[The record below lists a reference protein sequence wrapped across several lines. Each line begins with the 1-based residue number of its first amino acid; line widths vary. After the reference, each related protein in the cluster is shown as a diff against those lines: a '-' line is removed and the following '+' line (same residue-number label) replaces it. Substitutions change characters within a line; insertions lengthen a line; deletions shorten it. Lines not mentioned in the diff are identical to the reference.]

1 MSTLKRWTALGLG
14 AALIAGCSEPADADK
29 AADQPQARQMGA
41 GPGESGEGEGG
52 AGGESGEGGV
62 NVAAAATD
70 PTVYLSALAVVE
82 AHIRAAAAAAEAGE
96 RQAAGEMFA
105 HPVSEILIDMA
116 PTFQTLGV
124 APFDEQLLAA
134 SQATFEGADVAALKT
149 RADGILSTLDRAAAK
164 APGGGATSAAV
175 LAGVIADQID
185 RAAMQYGTAKGS
197 DAYEPYLD
205 GYGFYVT
212 ARAMRDEHA
221 DLLRREQPQALAA
234 IDAALQLLSAA
245 YPTAKRPQ
253 SLSADAAPLIAASSR
268 AKLAVTR

>member
-14 AALIAGCSEPADADK
+14 AALIAGCGQPADADK
-29 AADQPQARQMGA
+29 AANQPQARQMGA
-41 GPGESGEGEGG
+41 GPGESGEGE
-52 AGGESGEGGV
+52 GGESGEGGV

-124 APFDEQLLAA
+124 APFDAQLMAA
-134 SQATFEGADVAALKT
+134 STATFEGAEPAALKT
-149 RADGILSTLDRAAAK
+149 RADGILTTLDQAAAK
-164 APGGGATSAAV
+164 APGGAASSAV
-175 LAGVIADQID
+175 LASVIADQID

-221 DLLRREQPQALAA
+221 ALLGREQPQALAA
-234 IDAALQLLSAA
+234 IDQALQLLAAA

-253 SLSADAAPLIAASSR
+253 TLSADGGPLVAAASR
-268 AKLAVTR
+268 AKLAGTR

>member
-1 MSTLKRWTALGLG
+1 MSTLKRWTALGVG
-14 AALIAGCSEPADADK
+14 AALIAGCGQPAEADK

-41 GPGESGEGEGG
+41 GPGEGGEGE
-52 AGGESGEGGV
+52 GGESGEGGV
-62 NVAAAATD
+62 NVAAASTD

-116 PTFQTLGV
+116 PTFQTLGI
-124 APFDEQLLAA
+124 APFDAQLMAA
-134 SQATFEGADVAALKT
+134 STATFEGADAAALKT
-149 RADGILSTLDRAAAK
+149 RANGILTTLDQAAAK
-164 APGGGATSAAV
+164 APGGAASSAV

-212 ARAMRDEHA
+212 AKAMRDEHA
-221 DLLRREQPQALAA
+221 ALLGREQPQALAA
-234 IDAALQLLSAA
+234 IDQALQLLATA

-253 SLSADAAPLIAASSR
+253 TLSADVGPLVTASSR

>member
-14 AALIAGCSEPADADK
+14 AALIAGCSQPADADK

-41 GPGESGEGEGG
+41 GPGESGEGE
-52 AGGESGEGGV
+52 GGESGEGGV

-124 APFDEQLLAA
+124 VPFDDQLLAA
-134 SQATFEGADVAALKT
+134 SQATFEGADIAALKT
-149 RADGILSTLDRAAAK
+149 RADGILTTLEQAAAK
-164 APGGGATSAAV
+164 APAGGAASAAV

-212 ARAMRDEHA
+212 AKAMRDEHA

-234 IDAALQLLSAA
+234 IDAALQALSAA
-245 YPTAKRPQ
+245 YPTARRPQ
-253 SLSADAAPLIAASSR
+253 ALTVDAGPLVAASSKAR
-268 AKLAVTR
+268 LAVTR

>member
-14 AALIAGCSEPADADK
+14 AALIAGCGQPADADK

-41 GPGESGEGEGG
+41 GPGEGGEGG

-62 NVAAAATD
+62 DVAAAATD

-82 AHIRAAAAAAEAGE
+82 AHIRAASAAAGAGE

-116 PTFQTLGV
+116 PTFRTLGV
-124 APFDEQLLAA
+124 VPFDDQLLAA
-134 SQATFEGADVAALKT
+134 SQATFEGADAAALKT
-149 RADGILSTLDRAAAK
+149 RADGILTTLDQAAAR

-185 RAAMQYGTAKGS
+185 RAALQYGTAKGS
-197 DAYEPYLD
+197 QNYEPYLD
-205 GYGFYVT
+205 GYGFYLT

-221 DLLRREQPQALAA
+221 DVLRRDQPQALQA
-234 IDAALQLLSAA
+234 IDAALQLLSLA

-253 SLSADAAPLIAASSR
+253 SLSADAGPLVAASSR
-268 AKLAVTR
+268 AKLAVAR

>member
-14 AALIAGCSEPADADK
+14 AALIAGCSQPADADK

-124 APFDEQLLAA
+124 APFDDQLLAA

-149 RADGILSTLDRAAAK
+149 RADGILTTLDQAAAK
-164 APGGGATSAAV
+164 APGGTAGAAV

-212 ARAMRDEHA
+212 AKAMRDEHA

-234 IDAALQLLSAA
+234 IDAALQALSAA
-245 YPTAKRPQ
+245 YPTARRPQ
-253 SLSADAAPLIAASSR
+253 SLTADAGPLIAASSR